1 MLFPVIGLF
10 VAVIGVMRQHYRQ
23 LNVSIETSEP
33 HGFVVRLACARP
45 SHVRRPPHPAP
56 NVRDDRETPLLRS
69 TGCESGYSCFYLAVK
84 VNSENPKLMWHGA
97 NPGIAGS
104 AGAL

>member
-1 MLFPVIGLF
+1 MLFPAIGLF
-10 VAVIGVMRQHYRQ
+10 VTVPGVKRSLHHQV
-23 LNVSIETSEP
+23 NVSIETSEP

-45 SHVRRPPHPAP
+45 SHARRPPHPAP
-56 NVRDDRETPLLRS
+56 NVRDDRETPLLS
-69 TGCESGYSCFYLAVK
+69 SAGCESGYSCFYPDVK
-84 VNSENPKLMWHGA
+84 SISENPKLVERG